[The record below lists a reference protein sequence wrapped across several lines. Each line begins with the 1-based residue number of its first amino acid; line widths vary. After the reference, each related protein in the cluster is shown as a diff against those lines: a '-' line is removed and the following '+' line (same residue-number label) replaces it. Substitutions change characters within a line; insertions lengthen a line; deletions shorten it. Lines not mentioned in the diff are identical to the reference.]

1 MQSRMKSITAVIVLI
16 VSMSL
21 AHSAVYASPVETGE
35 NASTVWGCRDC
46 VDTCTPVAVKSDG
59 SPLKMSYTGAANVV
73 AISYDVPINNNRYN
87 YSEGSVRSTA
97 FVDTEARTVSN
108 TSVHSN
114 AEDKSG
120 VRVIVMFKD
129 KTDTELIKEYQGEIK
144 RSYKIIP
151 AVAAVLPEKG
161 RVYALVRDNPCIAY
175 IEPDYEIQA
184 MEDLPWGV
192 NSINAELVWNG
203 AEGSCEVVQGKNA
216 GSGIDIS
223 VIDTGIDYS
232 HPELADNY
240 KGGYDFVNDDAD
252 PKDDN
257 GHGTHCAGIIAAG
270 ANGEG
275 IVGIAPEANLYA
287 IKALDSEG
295 NGYISDVISGIE
307 WSVKNNMKI
316 ISMSIGSTQ
325 DSTAFRDAC
334 DKAYNAGL
342 LLVASTGN
350 TGNAAGT
357 GDTVTYPGKY
367 DSVIAV
373 AATDNANNRASFSG
387 TGADVELAAPGVSIY
402 STYLDSGYAAK
413 SGTSM
418 ACPHVAGTAA
428 LVWAAY
434 SNYSNVQVRERL
446 QETTEDLGMTGK
458 DDKFGYGMINAKKAA
473 YGATSDTTPPA
484 SIDKIEVSSRGENG
498 IKWIWSN
505 PPDVRYTMVFLN
517 GIWMT
522 NTTNTQYYGWG
533 LKSNTSYEMG
543 THTVDEAGNVNTTWV
558 NHTAKTEEGATIVPQ
573 SSTASYSTPL
583 YYSGK
588 TSYIKPKTAPVSNNS
603 TYKRVSPVRAEPVN
617 KYYTKTIYNGAA
629 SNNIYSFQEQGKSE
643 TGYYTK
649 TTYNGAASNNRAS
662 FVDSTSDTGKERQTA
677 IYTDYKYPRV
687 YYIKSTNVTAGS
699 GTRVV
704 YKV

>member
-1 MQSRMKSITAVIVLI
+1 MQSRMKPITAVIVLI
-16 VSMSL
+16 VSMSFAL
-21 AHSAVYASPVETGE
+21 SSVYASPVETGE
-35 NASTVWGCRDC
+35 NASSVRGCRDC

-59 SPLKMSYTGAANVV
+59 SPLKMGYTGAANVV
-73 AISYDVPINNNRYN
+73 AISYEGPINNNRYN
-87 YSEGSVRSTA
+87 YSEGSGRSTA

-129 KTDTELIKEYQGEIK
+129 KTDTELIKKYQGEIK

-161 RVYALVRDNPCIAY
+161 RVYALVRDNPGIAY
-175 IEPDYEIQA
+175 IEPDYEVQA

-192 NSINAELVWNG
+192 NSIDAEFVWNG
-203 AEGSCEVVQGKNA
+203 AEGSCEVVQGKNT

-223 VIDTGIDYS
+223 VIDTGIDYN

-240 KGGYDFVNDDAD
+240 NGGYDFVNDDAD

-275 IVGIAPEANLYA
+275 IVGVAPEANLYA
-287 IKALDSEG
+287 VKALDSGG

-307 WSVKNNMKI
+307 WSVKNNMDI

-373 AATDNANNRASFSG
+373 AATDSANNRASFSG
-387 TGADVELAAPGVSIY
+387 TGSDVELAAPGVSIY

-446 QETTEDLGMTGK
+446 QETAEDLDLTGK

-473 YGATSDTTPPA
+473 YGATPGTTPPA
-484 SIDKIEVSSRGENG
+484 SIDDLTVSSRGKNG

-505 PPDVRYTMVFLN
+505 PPDVCYTMVFLN

-522 NTTNTQYYGWG
+522 NTTTTQYYGWG
-533 LKSNTSYEMG
+533 LKSNTSYVIG

-573 SSTASYSTPL
+573 SSTASYSAPL
-583 YYSGK
+583 YYSGR
-588 TSYIKPKTAPVSNNS
+588 TSYIKPKTTPVSNNS
-603 TYKRVSPVRAEPVN
+603 TYRRVSPVQAEPVN
-617 KYYTKTIYNGAA
+617 
-629 SNNIYSFQEQGKSE
+629 
-643 TGYYTK
+643 GYYTK
-649 TTYNGAASNNRAS
+649 AIYNGAASNNRAS
-662 FVDSTSDTGKERQTA
+662 FVDSTLDTGKERQTA

-687 YYIKSTNVTAGS
+687 YYLKSTNVTTGS

>member
-1 MQSRMKSITAVIVLI
+1 MKSITAVIVLI
-16 VSMSL
+16 VSMSFAL
-21 AHSAVYASPVETGE
+21 SAVYASPVETGE

-59 SPLKMSYTGAANVV
+59 SPLKMSGTGAANVV

-114 AEDKSG
+114 AEDKGG

-161 RVYALVRDNPCIAY
+161 RVYALARDNPGIAY
-175 IEPDYEIQA
+175 IEPDYEVQT

-203 AEGSCEVVQGKNA
+203 AEGSCDVVQGKNT
-216 GSGIDIS
+216 GSGVDIS

-240 KGGYDFVNDDAD
+240 NGGYDFVNDDAD

-257 GHGTHCAGIIAAG
+257 GHGTHCAGIIAAR

-275 IVGIAPEANLYA
+275 IVGVAPEANLYA
-287 IKALDSEG
+287 VKALDSEG

-350 TGNAAGT
+350 KGNADGT
-357 GDTVTYPGKY
+357 GDTVTCPGKY

-373 AATDNANNRASFSG
+373 AATDSANNRASFSG
-387 TGADVELAAPGVSIY
+387 TGSDVELAAPGVSIY

-446 QETTEDLGMTGK
+446 QETAEDLGMTGK

-505 PPDVRYTMVFLN
+505 PPDVCYTMVFLN

-533 LKSNTSYEMG
+533 LKSNTSYEIG

-588 TSYIKPKTAPVSNNS
+588 TSYIKPKTTPVSNNS
-603 TYKRVSPVRAEPVN
+603 TYKRVSPVLAKPVN
-617 KYYTKTIYNGAA
+617 RYYTKAI
-629 SNNIYSFQEQGKSE
+629 
-643 TGYYTK
+643 
-649 TTYNGAASNNRAS
+649 YNGAASNNRAS

-687 YYIKSTNVTAGS
+687 YYLKSTNVTAGS